1 MRNILFIED
10 DAFIRDIY
18 EVKLHLDLNAKVIVA
33 ASGNEGIKLLKSENS
48 FDLVVS
54 DYSMKDGTGLDV
66 LIFLENSE
74 LSVPFYLYTSTI
86 DLEVVTKYPFFK
98 GIHHKFQYNDLIQ
111 DAARILLPKNEET
124 EV

>member
-18 EVKLHLDLNAKVIVA
+18 EVKLHLDLKAKVIVA
-33 ASGNEGIKLLKSENS
+33 ASGNEGIGLLKGEHS

-66 LIFLENSE
+66 LSFLENNQFKI
-74 LSVPFYLYTSTI
+74 PFYLYTSTI
-86 DLEVVTKYPFFK
+86 GLEVDTKYPFYM
-98 GIHHKFQYNDLIQ
+98 GIIHKFQYNDLIKE
-111 DAARILLPKNEET
+111 AVTVLTNKKESF